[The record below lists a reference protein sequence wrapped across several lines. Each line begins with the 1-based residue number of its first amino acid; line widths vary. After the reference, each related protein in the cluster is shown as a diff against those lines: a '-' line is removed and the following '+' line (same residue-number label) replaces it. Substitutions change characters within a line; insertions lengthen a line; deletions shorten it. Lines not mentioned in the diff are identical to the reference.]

1 MDYELG
7 SDLLQLS

>member
-7 SDLLQLS
+7 RLN